1 MGPASAVHTISGLHP
16 LFHLAAVSSVIALA
30 LRGELYLRVVLL
42 GAYLLYI
49 SDNAI
54 GGPQPDWSNLF
65 WNSLFFLINFYAMGR
80 IVADR
85 TTFGLNPE
93 ERQVFET
100 LISLTPGQFRHL
112 SRIADWRVA
121 EETRLITTEGV
132 VPDSLFYVYKGT
144 IEVLKGERSIT
155 LDPGTFIGEIAFL
168 RGVPATASVVV
179 EPGTRYVEWSVS
191 RLRRHLTRHNPLR
204 LAFNRMLSDD
214 LAIKLAR
221 S

>member
-1 MGPASAVHTISGLHP
+1 MHTISGFHP
-16 LFHLAAVSSVIALA
+16 LFHLAAVASVVALA
-30 LRGELYLRVVLL
+30 LRGEFYLRVVLL
-42 GAYLLYI
+42 GAYMLYI
-49 SDNAI
+49 SDNEF
-54 GGPQPDWSNLF
+54 GGAQPDWSNLF
-65 WNSLFFLINFYAMGR
+65 WNCLFFLINLYAMGR
-80 IVADR
+80 IIVDR

-93 ERQVFET
+93 EREVFET

-121 EETRLITTEGV
+121 EERRLITTEGV
-132 VPDSLFYVYKGT
+132 LPTSLFYVYKGT
-144 IEVLKGERSIT
+144 AEVLKGGRSIV

-191 RLRRHLTRHNPLR
+191 RLRRDLTRQNPLR